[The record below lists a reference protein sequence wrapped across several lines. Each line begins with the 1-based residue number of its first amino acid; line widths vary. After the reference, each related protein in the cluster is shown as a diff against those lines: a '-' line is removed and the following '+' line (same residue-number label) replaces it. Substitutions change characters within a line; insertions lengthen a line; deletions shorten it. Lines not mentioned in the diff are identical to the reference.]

1 MDKYW
6 IHEETELRSES
17 RNASDAVFTL
27 GNGYMGSRGFFEE
40 EQELEGTVGG
50 IYLAGVYGQ
59 GKLTAWNG
67 LHREL
72 ANTPN
77 CYHVKISIDG
87 ELVLPRPEQV
97 SEYVRRLDMKNGI
110 LERSFVWTG
119 KNGQNVRFRFERFVS
134 MSEKHVTGQ
143 RVEMTPLNGNP
154 KITITSGIIG
164 SVTNLFSD
172 TLLIEPTRP
181 GLRHLKTIG
190 QHGQII
196 ETQVDRIADGTTIAQ
211 GQTCSVVVNGRALTA
226 ANLSKPDFVGCQFKC
241 SSKAGQSLV
250 MTKLVYTATSR
261 DGKASPVEHVQSLM
275 DSNLNYDVLLAEH
288 KNVWKE
294 KWHRSDVEISGN
306 ADDQRALRF
315 NIFHLIQVCP
325 EHDPRLSIGARGLT
339 GEMHEGGVFWDTE
352 IFKLPFFTFTNP
364 EAASKL
370 LQFRFNTLPEA
381 RRHAQELWF
390 NGAMFAWKS
399 GIDGAE
405 ETEKNVG
412 AFYAIHIISD
422 IAYTIQQYWEA
433 SGDDAFMH
441 QYGTEI
447 LIETAR
453 FWQSRSYYNPI
464 RKNYNILA
472 VRGPNEYDVIVN
484 NNVYTNMMAV
494 ENLRYAG
501 SAIER
506 LKKTEAQA
514 WTKLAKKLK
523 FSENEC
529 ADWQK
534 VIDGMQI
541 CYDKKTDLYAEDDM
555 YMHRVPF
562 DMKRGKTSL
571 KRVIDSTLPYE
582 AMSLYQ
588 ITKQSD
594 VVCLMN
600 LLPWK
605 FTKKQR
611 QLAYDFYEPK
621 TVHDS
626 SLSYSPHGVISARL
640 GMLSEAYRYFKASA
654 YLDIMDGQ
662 LNTQSGLHFANFGG
676 TWQIAVMGFAG
687 LNMDNGVLKLNAN
700 LPKQW
705 KSMRF
710 RLHYKD
716 SLLRVSIQ
724 ADQVTVEIEQQGQQE
739 LKIYVGNKRLKKLRP
754 TNPIL

>member
-1 MDKYW
+1 METSW
-6 IHEETELRSES
+6 IFEEKELRNEN

-40 EQELEGTVGG
+40 EQDIEGSVGG
-50 IYLAGVYGQ
+50 IYLAGVYGE
-59 GKLTAWNG
+59 GKLTAWKG

-72 ANTPN
+72 VNTPN
-77 CYHVKISIDG
+77 GYYVKILIDG
-87 ELVLPRPEQV
+87 EVVLPRPENV
-97 SEYVRRLDMKNGI
+97 SEYARRLDMQHGI
-110 LERSFVWTG
+110 LERSFLWTG
-119 KNGQNVRFRFERFVS
+119 NNGQQVKFRFERFVS
-134 MSEKHVTGQ
+134 LSEKHITGQ
-143 RVEMTPLNGNP
+143 RIEMTPLNGKP
-154 KITITSGIIG
+154 EIQITSGIIG
-164 SVTNLFSD
+164 NVTNLFSD
-172 TLLIEPTRP
+172 TLLNEPTRP

-196 ETQVDRIADGTTIAQ
+196 ETQVDRIANGTTIAQ
-211 GQTCSVVVNGRALTA
+211 GQTCSAAVDGQALTA
-226 ANLSKPDFVGCQFKC
+226 HNVDAPDFVGCQFNC
-241 SSKAGQSLV
+241 SGKAGQTLI
-250 MTKLVYTATSR
+250 MTKLVYTVTSR
-261 DGKASPVEHVQSLM
+261 DCESSPVNHVEALIAKKL
-275 DSNLNYDVLLAEH
+275 DYDALLAEH
-288 KNVWKE
+288 KNAWKE
-294 KWHRSDVEISGN
+294 KWHLADVEISGN
-306 ADDQRALRF
+306 PEDQRALRF

-364 EAASKL
+364 SAASKL
-370 LQFRFNTLPEA
+370 LQFRYNTLPEA

-390 NGAMFAWKS
+390 NGAMYAWKS

-405 ETEKNVG
+405 ETEKDVG

-441 QYGTEI
+441 DYGTEI

-484 NNVYTNMMAV
+484 NNLYTNMLAI
-494 ENLRYAG
+494 ENMCYAER
-501 SAIER
+501 AIER
-506 LKKTEAQA
+506 LKKSDPGA
-514 WTKLAKKLK
+514 WTKLAVKLA
-523 FSENEC
+523 FSEDEC
-529 ADWQK
+529 SDWKK
-534 VIDGMQI
+534 VIDGMVI
-541 CYDKKTDLYAEDDM
+541 GYDEETDLYAEDDM

-582 AMSLYQ
+582 AMALYQ

-594 VVCLMN
+594 VICLMN

-611 QLAYDFYEPK
+611 QLAYDFYEPR

-640 GMLSEAYRYFKASA
+640 GMLDEAYRYFKASA
-654 YLDIMDGQ
+654 YLDIIDGQ

-687 LNMDNGVLKLNAN
+687 LTMDNGCLKLDEH
-700 LPKQW
+700 LPQQW
-705 KSMRF
+705 ESMRF

-716 SLLRVSIQ
+716 SLLRISVKAAQIE
-724 ADQVTVEIEQQGQQE
+724 VEIEQHGQQPLE
-739 LKIYVGNKRLKKLRP
+739 IYIGDQRLDVP
-754 TNPIL
+754 